1 MLTQML
7 FPLGHPGP
15 METNGPRCCYF
26 LWFADADVLTR
37 KIMQQKVFENV
48 CL

>member
-15 METNGPRCCYF
+15 METNGLRCCYF
-26 LWFADADVLTR
+26 LWFADADVLLR
-37 KIMQQKVFENV
+37 EIMQQKVFENV
-48 CL
+48 RL